1 MSDVGGIERKAA
13 TTTKPDTGISVIVGF
28 DAAGKQHRVLSS
40 VTQVVNFY
48 FDGRLDDRKTQ
59 VAGQLYMQFFFGIE
73 VDIPSGEYLESV
85 MLYFAP
91 LTISGIVDRESG
103 DHSQTAETQV
113 PAQHPQQAM
122 PVRSQKQV
130 QYVGGKQPVILPDI
144 A

>member
-59 VAGQLYMQFFFGIE
+59 VAVSYTHLDVYKRQNRG
-73 VDIPSGEYLESV
+73 
-85 MLYFAP
+85 AP
-91 LTISGIVDRESG
+91 DDVADQSHHGAEAQRVG
-103 DHSQTAETQV
+103 TANHKSCRL
-113 PAQHPQQAM
+113 AA
-122 PVRSQKQV
+122 S
-130 QYVGGKQPVILPDI
+130 
-144 A
+144 